1 MRRSFS
7 VPTWA
12 SGGFRDAPAEAKYF
26 QQYSTLTYQP
36 EKVSQHAEGLMPRI
50 LLVPAPPGLCARERI
65 FAHESVAFFRH
76 TISPPLVHYTSIKV
90 GVANGYICVAL
101 LKQICVIADPSAIS
115 PYPGHFWFVR
125 RAAHRHTGR
134 DDHNAD

>member
-1 MRRSFS
+1 
-7 VPTWA
+7 
-12 SGGFRDAPAEAKYF
+12 
-26 QQYSTLTYQP
+26 
-36 EKVSQHAEGLMPRI
+36 MPRI
-50 LLVPAPPGLCARERI
+50 LLVPAPPGLCARERSL
-65 FAHESVAFFRH
+65 FSPYN
-76 TISPPLVHYTSIKV
+76 SPPLVHYTSIKV

-125 RAAHRHTGR
+125 RAAHRHTER